1 MEPDPPHGGAPLD
14 GRVAM
19 VEEEPDLL
27 RLGVP
32 QIPPVIPERTARV
45 GAGVVVESCG
55 DPCVA
60 GDRRQTLHV
69 RLDPGKMAGTIVET
83 A

>member
-1 MEPDPPHGGAPLD
+1 MEPDPPPGGAPLD
-14 GRVAM
+14 GRVAR
-19 VEEEPDLL
+19 VEVESDML
-27 RLGVP
+27 RVGVP

-55 DPCVA
+55 DRCVA
-60 GDRRQTLHV
+60 GDRSQTLHV